1 MNRDLIVR
9 HGFSVSAAAL
19 FLASGSALGD
29 PKEAH
34 ATSVFKGQSEV
45 ALPALHSA
53 RDLTLHMSDAERA
66 EAANAARAFATEGR
80 GLLGPVLMRD
90 NLEAYVPG
98 SMGGAGI
105 SAPPSFLDPSDF
117 PWGLNTLRGQSSQ
130 NFVSLVDLSG
140 SPLGGSNGVVNASH
154 ALRIR
159 TAMSQGVGG
168 FFTGANLRWG
178 PVLIAGADQAA
189 VGSAEHYIS
198 TIEELYTFET
208 SNLLSGF
215 ISARLLWG
223 GPCDPQIHGDC
234 GDPENPVINSP
245 PNFYFLGV
253 DPNSFTTG
261 LFMPGAYCLD
271 AQGDPI
277 PGCVPPSGFAV
288 GDPAPIPT
296 QNWVRLA
303 WSFAPDGTMT
313 ALLDL
318 QDGTGAVPIAQS
330 VLLTSAS
337 LNRIGWNTGFGVQDA
352 SMHIDNIEASGYV
365 FDPPV
370 APELGCPFIDSL
382 EWLNPGPL
390 LGQSADWFASLSG
403 SVVVAAD
410 GLQGQVLQQTNAGFG
425 FYTESARRTLP
436 DANAFPGNPWSLCA
450 DVETTGTGTVRAFS
464 VEGAS
469 GLAARIFIGRQD
481 DPFDSTVYVQINED
495 YDPNDNVPPVIG
507 VDIESTGYL
516 WAPGDYRTL
525 CMTVDSDADLVVT
538 VDGATIYIGQ
548 AFRTSVNSF
557 AYESDNGASGAGDVL
572 RIDNV
577 FFNCEDAPK
586 VTLPPFTLPYCDDF
600 EWAVEGLPID
610 DNFGS
615 SGRYAA
621 DDSVTV
627 ESVDLA
633 PVGVSQVV
641 AMPNVFRDVEQPP
654 VPDFSLG
661 DPFIFGQL
669 FVRVPN
675 VNVDITTGWRVTM
688 DLAMNDFTTSR
699 GFSPAQA
706 ADIGSAFELNGWLW
720 YHAPNDR
727 FYLFA
732 SADGASPDDDLINID
747 TGFTRAGLGIDA
759 DEVFTVQA
767 EYIPVTGKIRWSIN
781 GTVVG
786 TTNPILG
793 TDDMGAPRLH
803 RNIDAIFVWGGDD
816 DTAPATPPLS
826 TLYLD
831 NLCVIETERCYTDV
845 NGDGVTNFADLNIV
859 LSDFG
864 ENGDGIPGDVN
875 LDGVVNFY
883 DLNVVLSQFGDACD

>member
-1 MNRDLIVR
+1 MNREVIVR
-9 HGFSVSAAAL
+9 LGFALSV
-19 FLASGSALGD
+19 ASLLVLSGGALGA
-29 PKEAH
+29 PKEVPAS
-34 ATSVFKGQSEV
+34 AGLKGEGAVTAMS
-45 ALPALHSA
+45 PSSA
-53 RDLTLHMSDAERA
+53 RDLRLPISEAERA
-66 EAANAARAFATEGR
+66 EAAQGARAFATGGR

-90 NLEAYVPG
+90 NLEAYAPG
-98 SMGGAGI
+98 SMGGTGI
-105 SAPPSFLDPSDF
+105 AAPPSFLDPPDF
-117 PWGLNTLRGQSSQ
+117 PWGLNNLRGQGNQ

-140 SPLGGSNGVVNASH
+140 SPLGGSNGVVNASQV
-154 ALRIR
+154 LRLR
-159 TAMSQGVGG
+159 TGTAQPSGG
-168 FFTGANLRWG
+168 FFIAANLRWD

-189 VGSAEHYIS
+189 VGSAEHYLS

-208 SNLLSGF
+208 ANLLTGF
-215 ISARLLWG
+215 ITARLIWG
-223 GPCDPQIHGDC
+223 GPCDPDIHGDC
-234 GDPENPVINSP
+234 GDPINPVINSP

-253 DPNSFTTG
+253 DPDSFTTG
-261 LFMPGAYCLD
+261 MFMPSAYCID

-277 PGCVPPSGFAV
+277 PGCVPPSGLAV
-288 GDPAPIPT
+288 GDAAPIPT

-330 VLLTSAS
+330 VIITSPS
-337 LNRIGWNTGFGVQDA
+337 LNRVGWWSGFGVQDA
-352 SMHIDNIEASGYV
+352 TLHVDNIEASGYV
-365 FDPPV
+365 FDTPV
-370 APELGCPFIDSL
+370 GPELGCPLLDSL

-403 SVVVAAD
+403 GVSVVED
-410 GLQGQVLQQTNAGFG
+410 GAQGQVLQQTNAGFG

-436 DANAFPGNPWSLCA
+436 DANAFPGNPWSLCIDA
-450 DVETTGTGTVRAFS
+450 ETVGSGTVRAFS

-469 GLAARIFIGRQD
+469 GLAARVFIGRQD
-481 DPFDSTVYVQINED
+481 DPFDSTVYVQINES
-495 YDPNDNVPPVIG
+495 YDPNDNLPPVIG
-507 VDIESTGYL
+507 VDIESTGYV
-516 WAPGDYRTL
+516 WAPGEYRTL

-538 VDGATIYIGQ
+538 VNGATIYTGQ

-557 AYESDNGASGAGDVL
+557 AFESDNSASGAGDVL

-610 DNFGS
+610 DNFGAS
-615 SGRYAA
+615 QRYGAN
-621 DDSVTV
+621 DFVTV
-627 ESVDLA
+627 ESIDLA

-641 AMPNVFRDVEQPP
+641 AMPNVFQDTEQPP

-661 DPFIFGQL
+661 APFIFSQL
-669 FVRVPN
+669 FVSVPN
-675 VNVDITTGWRVTM
+675 VTVDITTGWRVSM

-699 GFSPAQA
+699 GFSPAQF
-706 ADIGSAFELNGWLW
+706 ADVGPAFELVGYLW

-727 FYLFA
+727 FYLF
-732 SADGASPDDDLINID
+732 SSGDGASAGDAPTVID
-747 TGFTRAGLGIDA
+747 TGFTRTALGIDA
-759 DEVFTVQA
+759 DEIFSVQA

-781 GTVVG
+781 GTVIG

-793 TDDMGAPRLH
+793 TDGMGAPRLH
-803 RNIDAIFVWGGDD
+803 QNIDAIFVWGGDD
-816 DTAPATPPLS
+816 DTAPSTPPLS

-831 NLCVIETERCYTDV
+831 NLCVTQTQRCFSDV

-864 ENGDGIPGDVN
+864 GSGDGIPGDVN
-875 LDGVVNFY
+875 LDGVVNFF
-883 DLNVVLSQFGDACD
+883 DLNAVLSQFGDECD